1 MIFKRYIRKIREKG
15 SVDVS
20 RLINEIRKIKMLE
33 KNITTNDT
41 KKLEIKKKKLD
52 KTHRP
57 IRHKYN
63 IRNSMYES
71 IPRIKH
77 LCFHN

>member
-1 MIFKRYIRKIREKG
+1 MCKIREKA
-15 SVDVS
+15 SAYIS
-20 RLINEIRKIKMLE
+20 RLINEIRKTKTLE
-33 KNITTNDT
+33 KNIPTNDT

>member
-15 SVDVS
+15 SVDIS

-41 KKLEIKKKKLD
+41 KKLEIKKKKLE

-57 IRHKYN
+57 IRHKHN

-71 IPRIKH
+71 IPHIKH

>member
-1 MIFKRYIRKIREKG
+1 
-15 SVDVS
+15 
-20 RLINEIRKIKMLE
+20 MLE

-41 KKLEIKKKKLD
+41 KKLEIKEKKLD